1 MLNFSA
7 EYEVALKCLKHFF
20 IAEVDLY
27 YICNEKQS
35 GMSLFVFTTEMFPF
49 IISLGNGEGNE
60 NTLKSRDSRK
70 ERATTSYKVSS
81 LGFSSKLAI

>member
-1 MLNFSA
+1 
-7 EYEVALKCLKHFF
+7 
-20 IAEVDLY
+20 
-27 YICNEKQS
+27 
-35 GMSLFVFTTEMFPF
+35 MSLFVFTTEMFPF